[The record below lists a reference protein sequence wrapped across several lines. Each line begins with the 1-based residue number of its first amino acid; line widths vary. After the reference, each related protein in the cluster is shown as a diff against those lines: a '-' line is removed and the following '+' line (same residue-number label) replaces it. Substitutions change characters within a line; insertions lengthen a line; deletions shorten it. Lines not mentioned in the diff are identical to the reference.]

1 MNTGEYLSIQLHK
14 MDKIIQYERFYKK
27 NTHTKTLQSKI
38 LQHKIRHNNLKQ
50 SKDKTKGS
58 FNGRGYVI
66 DPIFEVEY

>member
-50 SKDKTKGS
+50 SKDKRKAHLME
-58 FNGRGYVI
+58 
-66 DPIFEVEY
+66 EVMLLTLSLK